1 MRLQISTVIDN
12 SHVRLD
18 FRKSPDR
25 PDNVPSYKIENSKAD
40 EFVLKYNKLNDK
52 LNKTNNI
59 IIALGVISG
68 AIGGLNII
76 LKENAHKWLK
86 ASIALLGTS
95 AFAIGATAIISSKIK
110 NNLMDKYNVKEI
122 K

>member
-1 MRLQISTVIDN
+1 MKLQISSVIDN

-59 IIALGVISG
+59 IIALGIISG
-68 AIGGLNII
+68 AISGLKIA
-76 LKENAHKWLK
+76 LGVHSHKWLK
-86 ASIALLGTS
+86 AAIALFGTS
-95 AFAIGATAIISSKIK
+95 AFAIGATAIITSKIK